1 MFKLIGIVF
10 VIWALFHFGIA
21 QLFALFL
28 SNILFFIATL

>member
-1 MFKLIGIVF
+1 MIKLLGWAF
-10 VIWALFHFGIA
+10 LIWLLFYFGIA